1 MITVNHTTGNYIGDL
16 LKLQEEIQEE
26 SNTVILRDFQTL
38 DLAKWELIKLI
49 ETFDNV
55 IIFITVANV
64 SKQKILQAHQLD
76 VIMKLMKC
84 EINFYNFQGFFNS
97 GFNEK
102 DIYYQNQIEL
112 FDKVKFFEDN
122 YKIFEELACNYE
134 RLISDTVLSNRLPYT
149 SEHVFSKNRQYK
161 LSFTRKL
168 IAYLL
173 YIHGGKHKFI
183 GKCLDSDR
191 TTIISNV
198 DSIKSYIKQYFNIR
212 ENRLLNQLLSNMD
225 NILKVHKEAILCK

>member
-1 MITVNHTTGNYIGDL
+1 MITVNHTTAYYLGDM
-16 LKLQEEIQEE
+16 LKQQEEIQEE

-38 DLAKWELIKLI
+38 DLAKWEFIKLI

-55 IIFITVANV
+55 IIFVTVANI
-64 SKQKILQAHQLD
+64 SKQKIIQAHQLD
-76 VIMKLMKC
+76 VIVKLMKC
-84 EINFYNFQGFFNS
+84 EIEFHNFHGFFNS

-122 YKIFEELACNYE
+122 YEIFEELACNYE
-134 RLISDTVLSNRLPYT
+134 RLITDVVLGNRLPYT

-161 LSFTRKL
+161 LAFTRKL
-168 IAYLL
+168 IAYMLHV
-173 YIHGGKHKFI
+173 HGGKDKFI
-183 GKCLDSDR
+183 GKCLDADR
-191 TTIISNV
+191 TTIISNINSV
-198 DSIKSYIKQYFNIR
+198 KSYIKQYFNIR